1 MKYFS
6 VIALVTTLLLNARQ
20 QTSQIVFTQRASSE
34 TSFEV
39 THYQFV
45 DWPDHSVPE
54 CAGELLSF
62 LRKAMATENSTPDND
77 AAEGSI
83 LVHCR

>member
-1 MKYFS
+1 MILGVEFESSKPVNDSDFHNNTN
-6 VIALVTTLLLNARQ
+6 LM
-20 QTSQIVFTQRASSE
+20 QRASSE

-39 THYQFV
+39 THYQFT

-62 LRKAMATENSTPDND
+62 LKKTMAHKNTDPDND
-77 AAEGSI
+77 TAEGPI